1 MEVKEA
7 ILGRRSIRNFLK
19 KEVPENLIKEILAD
33 CQWAP
38 SWGNTQPWELM
49 VISGPP
55 LEQFKQKNKDTLLS
69 GVKPNPEI
77 QMPEV
82 FPPQLKQRYTEV
94 GKSVLQSLSIGR
106 EDLDGRLNY
115 YGDMFTLFDA
125 PVMVLSLLDKDVLLE
140 YAMLDVGLCLQTMLL
155 SAHDKGLGAIVTAAS
170 VNYPDL
176 LRSLFPIDDNKTIVI
191 GAVLGWPDPKAPVN
205 CFDRKRADFNEV
217 VTFINSFHEFIRQN

>member
-49 VISGPP
+49 VVSGPP

-69 GVKPNPEI
+69 GIKPNPEI

-115 YGDMFTLFDA
+115 YGDMFYLFDA
-125 PVMVLSLLDKDVLLE
+125 PVMILFLLNKEVLLE
-140 YAMLDVGLCLQTMLL
+140 YAMLDLGLCLQTLLL
-155 SAHDKGLGAIVTAAS
+155 SAHDNGLGTIVTAAS

-176 LRSLFPIDDNKTIVI
+176 LRSLLPIDDNKTIVI
-191 GAVLGWPDPKAPVN
+191 GTALGWPDTKAPVN
-205 CFDRKRADFNEV
+205 CFERKRAEFNET
-217 VTFINSFHEFIRQN
+217 VTFIKS